1 MKRSMSQMM
10 CDQCSEPFQKGWQMF
25 HHKKTCKGKRQRTQC
40 AQSTA
45 SLHDTDDVSFEGL
58 VHDQE
63 TTHEPV
69 AVAALNAPVAEPTID
84 SEGFTP
90 WWQSQPLNAPVAE
103 PTIGKLKRV
112 SLSPRTKEIVTFLAT
127 AERGEGCSRE
137 NAQCWLDYQHAQ
149 GGQNAKLLPKDIRTL
164 WSHVDAV
171 LYVMICYMFACTI

>member
-1 MKRSMSQMM
+1 MSQMM

-84 SEGFTP
+84 S
-90 WWQSQPLNAPVAE
+90 
-103 PTIGKLKRV
+103 
-112 SLSPRTKEIVTFLAT
+112 
-127 AERGEGCSRE
+127 
-137 NAQCWLDYQHAQ
+137 
-149 GGQNAKLLPKDIRTL
+149 
-164 WSHVDAV
+164 
-171 LYVMICYMFACTI
+171 

>member
-1 MKRSMSQMM
+1 MSQMM

-63 TTHEPV
+63 TNHEP
-69 AVAALNAPVAEPTID
+69 VAALNAPEAE
-84 SEGFTP
+84 
-90 WWQSQPLNAPVAE
+90 PLNAPVAE
-103 PTIGKLKRV
+103 PAIVKLKRV
-112 SLSPRTKEIVTFLAT
+112 SLSPRMKEIVTFLAT

-137 NAQCWLDYQHAQ
+137 NAQCWLDYQHAK

-164 WSHVDAV
+164 WSNVAAV
-171 LYVMICYMFACTI
+171 LYVMICFMFACTI